1 MWRCAVPTSVV
12 SLEALESALDT
23 LLAVSTENQFE
34 AIQVFNAFE
43 MPYLHFNANSSSYEL
58 KPGAG
63 RRIHAGPDARL
74 QLLRNRYG
82 AYLVTL
88 HDRSSRSPS

>member
-1 MWRCAVPTSVV
+1 VV

-23 LLAVSTENQFE
+23 LLAVSSENQFE
-34 AIQVFNAFE
+34 TIQIFNAFE
-43 MPYLHFNANSSSYEL
+43 TPYLHFNANSSSYEL
-58 KPGAG
+58 KSGAG

-82 AYLVTL
+82 ARLVAL
-88 HDRSSRSPS
+88 QYRSSHSLS

>member
-1 MWRCAVPTSVV
+1 M

-23 LLAVSTENQFE
+23 LLAVSSENQFE
-34 AIQVFNAFE
+34 AIQVLNAFE
-43 MPYLHFNANSSSYEL
+43 TPCLHYNPNNSSYEL

-74 QLLRNRYG
+74 QLLRNR
-82 AYLVTL
+82 
-88 HDRSSRSPS
+88 